1 MILLQKDKK
10 FFSLNKIRDFKKCD
24 LHNISVSNR
33 GCTLESPEGSR
44 KGTIL
49 VKPMNAFEKGMVW
62 DRLRMDAIM
71 PKGAKITGHLLAT
84 EDVEL
89 YEAIRN
95 PLLSLEDKIERM
107 TKHGPVLISN
117 PQDALLH
124 ELKGQYLMGWFVVYS
139 PESTPVIERIRFYY
153 PKQSLL
159 DYLPELF
166 QNADESEFL
175 HRYLSIFRTI
185 LMDLEE
191 EIDTSPK
198 HLMASLGSKEDI
210 WWLAETLG
218 LEYPEIWNEA
228 DLRAR
233 VAKAVELSG
242 LRGTKK
248 GIEEISQFI
257 TNLDCFIIEQHDLGR
272 KKADSY
278 LNQLFDKL
286 YGMHPSDFT
295 ILVPN
300 DGLSS
305 ERTYNQMKKALD
317 SVKPVYTTARL
328 VSLQP
333 YLRLDQHAY
342 LGINS
347 TINKPG
353 MLVLDNRSALP
364 YNTVLTD
371 RAERKMQNEE

>member
-1 MILLQKDKK
+1 MQKDKK
-10 FFSLNKIRDFKKCD
+10 FFSLNKIKDFKKCD
-24 LHNISVSNR
+24 MKNITLSAS
-33 GCTLESPEGSR
+33 GCRLTDPQTSS

-49 VKPMNAFEKGMVW
+49 IKPMNAYEKGMVW
-62 DRLRMDAIM
+62 DRLRIDAIM

-84 EDVEL
+84 EDADL
-89 YEAIRN
+89 YASVRN
-95 PLLSLEDKIERM
+95 PVLTLEEKIDLIAEQD
-107 TKHGPVLISN
+107 PVLISN

-124 ELKGQYLMGWFVVYS
+124 TLKGQYLMGWFIVYS
-139 PESTPVIERIRFYY
+139 PESTPIIERIRFYY

-159 DYLPELF
+159 DYLPELY
-166 QNADESEFL
+166 QNADETEFL
-175 HRYLSIFRTI
+175 HRYLSIFRSV

-191 EIDTSPK
+191 EVDTSPK
-198 HLMASLGSKEDI
+198 HLMSRLGSQEDI
-210 WWLAETLG
+210 WWLAQTLG
-218 LEYPEIWNEA
+218 LENPEIWSED

-233 VAKAVELSG
+233 VAKAVELSN
-242 LRGTKK
+242 LRGTRK
-248 GIEEISQFI
+248 GIKEISQFI

-278 LNQLFDKL
+278 LNQLYDKL
-286 YGMHPSDFT
+286 YGLHPSDFT

-300 DGLSS
+300 DGLST

-317 SVKPVYTTARL
+317 SVKPAYTSARL

-347 TINKPG
+347 SINKPG
-353 MLVLDNRSALP
+353 TLVLDNRSALP

-371 RAERKMQNEE
+371 RAERKMQSEE